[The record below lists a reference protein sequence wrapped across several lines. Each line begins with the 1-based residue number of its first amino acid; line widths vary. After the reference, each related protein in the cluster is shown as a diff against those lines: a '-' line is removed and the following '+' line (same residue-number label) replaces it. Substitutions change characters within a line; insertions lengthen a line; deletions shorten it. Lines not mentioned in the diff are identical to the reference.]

1 MKAQIFVALAL
12 TCATPAMSDVVVQFD
27 EGAPKDRFTISNT
40 GTCPLGNVTVVLDL
54 GASAAGLIFDVTSSG
69 AGVSVFQPLELVA
82 GAEYL
87 ASVPEVKDGD
97 TRLELP
103 LTALAPGGRI
113 AFTIDV
119 DDTAGTS
126 ETMVTGSEMAGAT
139 VSIQPQAGGNEAVFS
154 STPIATVTYNSCS
167 A

>member
-1 MKAQIFVALAL
+1 MKAQIFAALAL

-54 GASAAGLIFDVTSSG
+54 GASAAGLIFDVTGAG

-87 ASVPEVKDGD
+87 ASVPEVQDGD

-103 LTALAPGGRI
+103 LTALAPGARI

-139 VSIQPQAGGNEAVFS
+139 VSILPHTGGEAVFS
-154 STPIATVTYNSCS
+154 NSPIATLPYNSCS